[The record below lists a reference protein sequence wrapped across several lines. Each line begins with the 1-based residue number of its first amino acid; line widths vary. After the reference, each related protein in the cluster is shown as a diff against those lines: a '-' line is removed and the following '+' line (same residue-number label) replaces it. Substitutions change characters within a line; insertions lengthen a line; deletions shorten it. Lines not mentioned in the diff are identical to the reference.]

1 MEAPADSTHF
11 DPVLEDA
18 LRRFQRKQYLPD
30 DGVLGKA
37 TLASLNVTVAMRIDQ
52 VRANLER
59 ARWLL
64 HETSNEYLLID
75 IAGYKA
81 TYFQNGQP
89 QWSTRVQVGKP
100 YRKPPSFRSQ
110 SARRSEERRVGNE
123 GVGTCRSRW

>member
-1 MEAPADSTHF
+1 
-11 DPVLEDA
+11 
-18 LRRFQRKQYLPD
+18 
-30 DGVLGKA
+30 
-37 TLASLNVTVAMRIDQ
+37 MRIDQ

-89 QWSTRVQVGKP
+89 QWSPRVPVGQP
-100 YRKPPSFRSQ
+100 YRQTPSFRSQ
-110 SARRSEERRVGNE
+110 IDRITFNPTWTVPPPILGQDIMTKVRKEKNGRGSWG
-123 GVGTCRSRW
+123 

>member
-37 TLASLNVTVAMRIDQ
+37 TLAALNVPVAMRIDQ

-64 HETSNEYLLID
+64 HETRNEYLLID
-75 IAGYKA
+75 IAFYQA
-81 TYFQNGQP
+81 TYFQTCQP
-89 QWSTRVQVGKP
+89 TWSNRVQVGNP
-100 YRKPPSFRSQ
+100 YTKQHSFRLKID
-110 SARRSEERRVGNE
+110 RTTFRS
-123 GVGTCRSRW
+123 

>member
-1 MEAPADSTHF
+1 
-11 DPVLEDA
+11 
-18 LRRFQRKQYLPD
+18 
-30 DGVLGKA
+30 
-37 TLASLNVTVAMRIDQ
+37 MRIDQ

-100 YRKPPSFRSQ
+100 YRKTPSFRSQ
-110 SARRSEERRVGNE
+110 IDRITFNTTWTVPPTILRKDTLPKVRTDTGYLTDNRIRVLDPTDNALNAGQVDWNNPAGKTGRS
-123 GVGTCRSRW
+123 